1 MEEKS
6 YHKGTWVCWILL
18 RGIHILCTST
28 CASDKIKTCGSS
40 AAYRFE
46 YNSCKKA
53 SNVSL
58 QFLVITVVISVL
70 KNVYLFY
77 PVEGQT
83 NLNKHSLLKEQ
94 EPRHRVFW
102 NNWSLGAIF
111 IRFHAGKKQRRHT
124 LKQGAPENPK
134 ARRHTARLF
143 LKILWCGQLC
153 SARNRRKIFSETSCA
168 LMVSG
173 ATIHHSMLRQ
183 LRLHSSSRYFC

>member
-1 MEEKS
+1 MSSCSHKVLQSWYWYLLIGKWKRNPTIKGREFVGYSCVGFTFFAHPLVLQTKS
-6 YHKGTWVCWILL
+6 KLVGP
-18 RGIHILCTST
+18 
-28 CASDKIKTCGSS
+28 
-40 AAYRFE
+40 AYRFE

-153 SARNRRKIFSETSCA
+153 SARNRRKIFTDTSFA
-168 LMVSG
+168 LIV
-173 ATIHHSMLRQ
+173 
-183 LRLHSSSRYFC
+183 